1 MSEGYRVQN
10 LSIHIGE
17 HCIVEDLSFDLA
29 PGEIVALAGASG
41 AGKSMTAM
49 TPFGL
54 TAGVAR
60 GSAVLDGVELIGLPE
75 RDLSRV
81 RAEKIGFVFQQPL
94 TALTPHRTVKQHL
107 QEAASQAGGAK
118 PDQAAM
124 VVMLEAV
131 GLSRPDERLAQ
142 YPHRLSGGE
151 RQRVLIAAALA
162 HNPQYLVAD
171 EPVSALDAALRGEI
185 MTLLVRLCRDR
196 GMAMLLVSHDLAGI
210 EHHADRLLLLEHGKV
225 VEAGSAKQ
233 LATAPATEYG
243 KRLMAATPRLIEPLM
258 PLSEPGKPI
267 LEAQNIH
274 VHFPKPGWSRGHI
287 DAVVDASLT
296 LAKGETLALV
306 GGSGSGKSTLGR
318 AIAGLGPMQKG
329 RVLWQGEALP
339 PRKRRKPEHRRL
351 IQPVFQDP
359 LASLD
364 PRWTVADIIME
375 PTRWLSS
382 PLPFRRG
389 GISPPDWSE
398 RLHGAGGGDCQDS
411 TVLTDSPHPNPSPE
425 GEGLIARLLGE
436 VGLDANF
443 ATRKPASLSGG
454 QAQRVAIARALSAN
468 PDMLLLDEATSALDP
483 LVADGVVGLF
493 DRLQRERGLSL
504 LFITHDLALARRV
517 AHRIAVMEDGR
528 IVECAPREELFLA
541 PQAEATKR
549 LIAASG

>member
-1 MSEGYRVQN
+1 MTGGYQVQN
-10 LSIHIGE
+10 LSINIGE
-17 HCIVEDLSFDLA
+17 RCIVDDISLTLT

-54 TAGVAR
+54 SAGIAS
-60 GSAVLDGVELIGLPE
+60 GSAVLDGAQLVGMSE
-75 RDLSRV
+75 RELSRV
-81 RAEKIGFVFQQPL
+81 RAGKIGFIFQQPL
-94 TALTPHRTVKQHL
+94 TALTPHRTVRQHL

-118 PDQAAM
+118 PDTAAM
-124 VVMLEAV
+124 VAMLDAV
-131 GLSRPDERLAQ
+131 GLSRPEERLAQ

-162 HNPQYLVAD
+162 HDPKFLVAD

-185 MTLLVRLCRDR
+185 MALLARLCRER
-196 GMAMLLVSHDLAGI
+196 NMAMLLVSHDLAGI
-210 EHHADRLLLLEHGKV
+210 EHHADRLLLLEHGRV

-233 LATAPATEYG
+233 VATAPTTDYG
-243 KRLMAATPRLIEPLM
+243 KRLMAATPRLTEAM
-258 PLSEPGKPI
+258 TPLSKPGEII
-267 LEAQNIH
+267 LQAHNVH
-274 VHFPKPGWSRGHI
+274 VHFPKPGWRRGRI
-287 DAVVDASLT
+287 DAVVDANLT

-318 AIAGLGPMQKG
+318 AIAGLGPMQAG
-329 RVLWQGEALP
+329 SVLWQGQPLP
-339 PRKRRKPEHRRL
+339 ARKHRKPEHRRL

-364 PRWTVADIIME
+364 PRWTVADIIAE
-375 PTRWLSS
+375 PTRWLSGS
-382 PLPFRRG
+382 ARDG
-389 GISPPDWSE
+389 MVE
-398 RLHGAGGGDCQDS
+398 RL
-411 TVLTDSPHPNPSPE
+411 LT
-425 GEGLIARLLGE
+425 E
-436 VGLDANF
+436 VGLDATY

-483 LVADGVVGLF
+483 LVAGGVVGLF

-517 AHRIAVMEDGR
+517 AHRIAVMEAGR
-528 IVECAPREELFLA
+528 IVECAPREELFA
-541 PQAEATKR
+541 NPQAEATKR